1 MTFSYSGDLSV
12 PLNYIRFKLNDKE
25 EDFAVYSDEE
35 LTFFIDKAG
44 TSPTERDLN
53 KVALKLLKQQLQ
65 EILRGPSRERS
76 GAFEVYAAT
85 AGSLKLAIE
94 ELEDEIRT
102 TIGKPSPS
110 FGGVYVNTV
119 TRNRSNKA
127 YVDAKFYDGR
137 VYRDKLKDPSFFP
150 ED

>member
-12 PLNYIRFKLNDKE
+12 PLNYVRFKLNDKE

-35 LTFFIDKAG
+35 LEYFINKVDG
-44 TSPTERDLN
+44 TPTENDLN
-53 KVALKLLKQQLQ
+53 KVSLKLLKQQLQ

-76 GAFEVYAAT
+76 GAYEVYSASAE
-85 AGSLKLAIE
+85 ALKLAVK
-94 ELEDEIRT
+94 ELEDEIRSS
-102 TIGKPSPS
+102 IGNPSPS
-110 FGGVYVNTV
+110 FGGVYANTV
-119 TRNRSNKA
+119 AKNRSNKA
-127 YVDAKFYDGR
+127 YVDTKFYDGR